1 MKCIDPL
8 VTGYE
13 RGTFEERSAQTES
26 SPRQSG
32 KNSED
37 DSRANNNI
45 RETLG
50 ILSLSASAPA
60 LSYALAP
67 GDAAPVSTLAAP
79 PAGGCVFFML
89 ADRYMRLSTE
99 EAGALLVVAL
109 VTKAPGKLSDPLIIV
124 LGPQRS
130 LGTSTKGPLR
140 PWSRVQCWP

>member
-26 SPRQSG
+26 LPRQSR

-50 ILSLSASAPA
+50 ILSLLLPCRVSLCSVHWAS
-60 LSYALAP
+60 SWSQSSTSVISGVVQSERVGCFGWWYALFLGCGQFGSQWRCGLSRGLRTQCCFGP
-67 GDAAPVSTLAAP
+67 TP
-79 PAGGCVFFML
+79 PSVGIVKVK
-89 ADRYMRLSTE
+89 
-99 EAGALLVVAL
+99 LL
-109 VTKAPGKLSDPLIIV
+109 
-124 LGPQRS
+124 
-130 LGTSTKGPLR
+130 
-140 PWSRVQCWP
+140 